1 MAGAR
6 FTLETSALKP
16 LEARVRIMAGM
27 DTSALMP
34 RLGEYLQRSTQDRFK
49 SQTSPDGATWDVLAP
64 RTLARKEKKKLNPG
78 KVLTERGL
86 LRKGIAWQLL
96 NKSTVEVGSNLAYAA
111 AHQFGMKQG
120 YAGRGKYKTRR
131 GSFPIPW
138 GDIPARPF
146 LGLSDQDK
154 RKIDAIIRS
163 WAAELGFK

>member
-6 FTLETSALKP
+6 FILDTSTLKP
-16 LEARVRIMAGM
+16 LEARVRVMASM

-34 RLGEYLQRSTQDRFK
+34 RLGEYLLRSTQNRFK
-49 SQTSPDGATWDVLAP
+49 SQTAPDGTAWEALAP
-64 RTLARKEKKKLNPG
+64 RTAKRKKYNPD
-78 KVLTERGL
+78 KVLIERGF
-86 LRKGIAWQLL
+86 LRKGMAWQLL
-96 NKSTVEVGSNLAYAA
+96 NKTTVEVGSNLAYAA

-146 LGLSDQDK
+146 LGLSDQDE

>member
-16 LEARVRIMAGM
+16 LEARVRVMASM

-78 KVLTERGL
+78 KVLTERGF

-96 NKSTVEVGSNLAYAA
+96 NKSTVEVGSNLKYAA
-111 AHQFGMKQG
+111 THQFG
-120 YAGRGKYKTRR
+120 RGN
-131 GSFPIPW
+131 IP
-138 GDIPARPF
+138 PRPF

>member
-6 FTLETSALKP
+6 FILDTSTLKP
-16 LEARVRIMAGM
+16 LEARVRVMASM

-78 KVLTERGL
+78 KVLTERGF

-96 NKSTVEVGSNLAYAA
+96 NKSTVEVGSNLKYAA
-111 AHQFGMKQG
+111 THQFG
-120 YAGRGKYKTRR
+120 RGN
-131 GSFPIPW
+131 IP
-138 GDIPARPF
+138 PRPF

>member
-34 RLGEYLQRSTQDRFK
+34 RLGEYLLRSTRERFK
-49 SQTSPDGATWDVLAP
+49 SQTAPDGTAWEALAP
-64 RTLARKEKKKLNPG
+64 RTLKRKKYNPD
-78 KVLTERGL
+78 KVLTERGF
-86 LRKGIAWQLL
+86 LRKGMAWQLL
-96 NKSTVEVGSNLAYAA
+96 NKTTVEVGSNLVYAA
-111 AHQFGMKQG
+111 THQFG
-120 YAGRGKYKTRR
+120 RGN
-131 GSFPIPW
+131 IP
-138 GDIPARPF
+138 PRPF